1 MSDDFS
7 IFQALNSSARQFN
20 QQQDDSDDVVDD
32 NNNQTEAETDDV
44 SVLCV
49 L

>member
-1 MSDDFS
+1 MSDGFS

-20 QQQDDSDDVVDD
+20 QQQDGSDDVVDG